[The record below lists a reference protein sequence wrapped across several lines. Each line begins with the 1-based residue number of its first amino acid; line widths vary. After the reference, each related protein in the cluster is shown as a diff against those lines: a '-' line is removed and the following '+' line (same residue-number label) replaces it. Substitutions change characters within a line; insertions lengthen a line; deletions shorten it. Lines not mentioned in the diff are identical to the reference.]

1 MSDEDLSA
9 IDSKE
14 AMKEFFLEVKER
26 AKQFPRNTIE
36 NYNPNVAVACK
47 SEFSKK
53 ITKIAREMVNFS
65 L

>member
-36 NYNPNVAVACK
+36 NYNPNVAAQ
-47 SEFSKK
+47 
-53 ITKIAREMVNFS
+53 ILWMLA
-65 L
+65 

>member
-36 NYNPNVAVACK
+36 NYNPNVAAQILWMLAQGGRIMPLPR
-47 SEFSKK
+47 S
-53 ITKIAREMVNFS
+53 AR
-65 L
+65 